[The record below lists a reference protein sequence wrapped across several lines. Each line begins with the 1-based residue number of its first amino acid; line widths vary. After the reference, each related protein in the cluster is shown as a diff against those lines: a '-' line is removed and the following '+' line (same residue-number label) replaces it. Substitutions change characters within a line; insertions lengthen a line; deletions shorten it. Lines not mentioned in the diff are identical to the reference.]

1 MTAAIGLL
9 VVSLSRLEYLVERD
23 ANPDQSITLAEVNV
37 SRKFIMKIAASNK
50 MTFAPAKALKDAL
63 NK

>member
-1 MTAAIGLL
+1 M
-9 VVSLSRLEYLVERD
+9 SRLEYLVERD